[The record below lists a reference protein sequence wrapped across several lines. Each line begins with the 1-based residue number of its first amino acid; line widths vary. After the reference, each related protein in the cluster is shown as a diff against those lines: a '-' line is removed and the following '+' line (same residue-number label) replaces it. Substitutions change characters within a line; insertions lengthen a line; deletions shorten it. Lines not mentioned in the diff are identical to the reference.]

1 MKLSWAKAVVCL
13 LAVTAFLAVPAQA
26 QLTVGSVTGTVVDAT
41 GAVIPGATVTLTN
54 QATGVTREQET
65 SSTGSFAFERVRPGA
80 YSLRVSMSG
89 FKTHETTV
97 EVSIGKVSS
106 LGNVAMQVGPTTE
119 VVTVEAGAVPLM
131 QAESP
136 QITGNYSARTVADV
150 TWGTMGIDSTAF
162 LTAGVVPG
170 FGNIN
175 TNTGTGGQIP
185 SGTAPTAS
193 GQRSRSTQFSMD
205 GHEINDI
212 SIGGPAIFLRNL
224 DTVAEYQV
232 TVNQFDSGQGRL
244 PGATINIVTK
254 SGGNDFH
261 GSAFYFYETTGLR
274 AQTSSEDRFDELKGK
289 FVLQEYGGT
298 FGGPI
303 VKNKFFAFG
312 SFDRYRVPN
321 SSVFSAIGTDLAMTQ
336 ASAIALAAAAPNNA
350 SIMYMNSGPFS
361 RLDGNPQCN
370 RPLTTFP
377 VPGQLPIAVDA
388 CPITRSVIQS
398 ELFWEYTMRFDL
410 VLSKQTFTGKW
421 LHQTD
426 NFCCDGGT
434 SGYWE
439 AIPFNAWSFNI
450 GHTYQFTPRA
460 INDFRFSAG
469 RFFVAFEGGNTFGGS
484 FLGGQAALDSV
495 RANLARVNMPGG
507 FLDFGLATNLPQ
519 GRLLYNFQWQ
529 DNFSYIWGR
538 HTFKAGME
546 IRRNRTTAPFLPTVN
561 GQYNFGSVGGNGF
574 ARFDTNEPSSIN
586 FADGPF
592 AFQPFETDQFYY
604 IQDDIRVRPNF
615 TLNVGLRYEHTGQ
628 PVNTIFNE
636 TLARES
642 SPAAFWNPAVALE
655 DRIFPKIA
663 SDDNNWG
670 PRIGFAY
677 TPRFWKSLFGEDK
690 TVIRGG
696 YLIAYE
702 AAFYNI
708 LLNISTA
715 APRVFLFSPCTT
727 IATCGGAGFGGVQ
740 GSGTGAALAAAAA
753 VPVGTRDPREF
764 SRTNVSDD
772 FHSPY
777 AQNWSLGIQREFGS
791 SIVGEARYVGS
802 RQIGQFQS
810 LNANPLF
817 GDTLGVD
824 IPVVIGPPPS
834 GTLDYF
840 SNFPGSFPAGVA
852 PCGFPGNPFSNVP
865 ATFLG
870 TAFRGRVHCD
880 AGALRTRFNGAL
892 ANYHGLQT
900 RMDVRNLYNQ
910 LTTGIAFTWSKT
922 IDNVSEIFGFF
933 GNGSIAFSQNPFQV
947 NDEERGESNFHLG
960 NVYTTYW
967 IWDSPWHRD
976 QVGAKGKILGGWQW
990 NGQVFLYDGRPWTP
1004 TTFLG
1009 AMSWPAGTGRN
1020 VLRGNPVFLGTC
1032 GMDTLFNTTF
1042 TGLFETCRPYP
1053 GNPDAPINTVGF
1065 VGDPNA
1071 RWWLNDGSLGPAG
1084 SGRNP
1089 KIYGDGVVLSNM
1101 GFFKNTRIGAEGRY
1115 NLQFRAM
1122 FQNIFNHRNFGVPDT
1137 FIDDSPLLIPPKF
1150 LSPEQQD
1157 SSYTFGVPNKNS
1169 AVGRLFR
1176 FALRFTF

>member
-1 MKLSWAKAVVCL
+1 MKLSWAKAIVCL
-13 LAVTAFLAVPAQA
+13 LAVAAFLAVPASA

-54 QATGVTREQET
+54 EATGVTREQET
-65 SSTGSFAFERVRPGA
+65 SGTGTFMFDRVRPGA

-97 EVSIGKVSS
+97 EVGVGKVSS
-106 LGNVAMQVGPTTE
+106 LGNVGMQVGASTE
-119 VVTVEAGAVPLM
+119 TITVEAGAVPLM

-136 QITGNYSARTVADV
+136 QITGNYPARTVTDI
-150 TWGTMGIDSTAF
+150 TWGTMGLDSTAF
-162 LTAGVVPG
+162 LTAGIVPG

-175 TNTGTGGQIP
+175 TNVGTGGQIP
-185 SGTAPTAS
+185 SGNAPAAS
-193 GQRSRSTQFSMD
+193 GQRARSTQFSID

-212 SIGGPAIFLRNL
+212 TLGGPNVFLTNL

-232 TVNQFDSGQGRL
+232 TVNQFDAGQGRL
-244 PGATINIVTK
+244 PGATINVVTK
-254 SGGNDFH
+254 GGTNDFH
-261 GSAFYFYETTGLR
+261 GSAFYFYETAGLR
-274 AQTSSEDRFDELKGK
+274 AKTAIEDRDDEDKGK
-289 FVLQEYGGT
+289 FVQQEYGGT

-303 VKNKFFAFG
+303 VKNKFFGFG
-312 SFDRYRVPN
+312 SFERFRIPN
-321 SSVFSAIGTDLAMTQ
+321 SSTFLATSPGAVAMTPP
-336 ASAIALAAAAPNNA
+336 LAAAQAPNPA
-350 SIMYMNSGPFS
+350 TTMYVNSGPFS
-361 RLDGNPQCN
+361 ISDGNPRCSDGT
-370 RPLTTFP
+370 PLTVAAFCE
-377 VPGQLPIAVDA
+377 IS
-388 CPITRSVIQS
+388 RSVPQAL
-398 ELFWEYTMRFDL
+398 LFWEYTMRFDL

-421 LHQTD
+421 HHASTD
-426 NFCCDGGT
+426 FCCSGGA
-434 SGYWE
+434 SGYWIS
-439 AIPFNAWSFNI
+439 IPDNEWTLSV

-460 INDFRFSAG
+460 INDFRFSTA
-469 RFFVAFEGGNTFGGS
+469 RLFVAFEGGNTFGGS
-484 FLGGQAALDSV
+484 FLGGQAAVDAV
-495 RANLARVNMPGG
+495 RKNLARINMPAG

-519 GRLLYNFQWQ
+519 GRLVRNFQWQ
-529 DNFSYIWGR
+529 DNFSYIYGR
-538 HTFKAGME
+538 HTLKAGME
-546 IRRNRTTAPFLPTVN
+546 VRRNRTTAPFLPFVN
-561 GQYNFGSVGGNGF
+561 GQYNFTSF
-574 ARFDTNEPSSIN
+574 ANFVANTTSTVN

-592 AFQPFETDQFYY
+592 AFQPTETDQFYY
-604 IQDDIRVRPNF
+604 FQDDIRVRPNF

>member
-65 SSTGSFAFERVRPGA
+65 SSTGTFAFERVRPGA

-89 FKTHETTV
+89 FKTYETTV

-106 LGNVAMQVGPTTE
+106 LGNVAMQVGATTE

-136 QITGNYSARTVADV
+136 QITGNYTARTVADV

-185 SGTAPTAS
+185 SGTAPAAA

-212 SIGGPAIFLRNL
+212 SIGGPSIFLRNL

-261 GSAFYFYETTGLR
+261 GSAFYFYETSGLR
-274 AQTSSEDRFDELKGK
+274 AQTSGEDRFDALIGK

-303 VKNKFFAFG
+303 VKNKFFGFG
-312 SFDRYRVPN
+312 SYDRYRVPN
-321 SSVFSAIGTDLAMTQ
+321 SSVASVVGTELAMTQ

-350 SIMYMNSGPFS
+350 TNTYRDSGPFS
-361 RLDGNPQCN
+361 IPLGNPQCN
-370 RPLTTFP
+370 APLTTFTLGTPIP
-377 VPGQLPIAVDA
+377 VSA
-388 CPITRSVIQS
+388 CPITRSVPQS

-421 LHQTD
+421 LHQND
-426 NFCCDGGT
+426 PFCCNGGT
-434 SGYWE
+434 SGYWNN
-439 AIPFNAWSFNI
+439 IPFNAWSFNL

-469 RFFVAFEGGNTFGGS
+469 RFFVAFEGGTTFGGS

-495 RANLARVNMPGG
+495 RQNLARFNMPGG

-538 HTFKAGME
+538 HTIKAGVE
-546 IRRNRTTAPFLPTVN
+546 FRRNRTTAPFLPFVN
-561 GQYNFGSVGGNGF
+561 GQYNFSSQSGNGF
-574 ARFDTNEPSSIN
+574 GRLDTNEVSSIN
-586 FADGPF
+586 FAEGPF

-604 IQDDIRVRPNF
+604 IQDDIRIRPNF

-628 PVNTIFNE
+628 PVNTIHDE
-636 TLARES
+636 TVGRET
-642 SPAAFWNPAVALE
+642 SPVGFWNPALSL
-655 DRIFPKIA
+655 DHRTFPKVA

-696 YLIAYE
+696 YLISYE

-715 APRVFLFSPCTT
+715 APRVFLFNPCTSL
-727 IATCGGAGFGGVQ
+727 ATCTVFGGVQ
-740 GSGTGAALAAAAA
+740 GSGTGAALAATAL
-753 VPVGTRDPREF
+753 PLIPLGTRDPREF
-764 SRTNVSDD
+764 SRTIVPTD
-772 FHSPY
+772 FRSPY

-791 SIVGEARYVGS
+791 SIVGEVRYVGS

-810 LNANPLF
+810 INDNPLF
-817 GDTLGVD
+817 GDTGGVD
-824 IPVVIGPPPS
+824 NPA
-834 GTLDYF
+834 TLDYF
-840 SNFPGSFPAGVA
+840 SNFPGSFPSGAI
-852 PCGFPGNPFSNVP
+852 PCGFPGNTNIP
-865 ATFLG
+865 ATFLTG
-870 TAFRGRVHCD
+870 APLGRVRCD
-880 AGALRTRFNGAL
+880 AGAVRNRINGAL
-892 ANYHGLQT
+892 ANYHGLQA
-900 RMDVRNLYNQ
+900 RLDVRNLYNQ
-910 LTTGIAFTWSKT
+910 LTVGNSYQWGKT

-933 GNGSIAFSQNPFQV
+933 GNGSIAFSENPFRT
-947 NDEERGESNFHLG
+947 NHEERGLSNFHLG
-960 NVYTTYW
+960 QVFTTYW

-1004 TTFLG
+1004 TTFFG
-1009 AMSWPAGTGRN
+1009 FAA
-1020 VLRGNPVFLGTC
+1020 FAATC
-1032 GMDTLFNTTF
+1032 GMDITFNTTF
-1042 TGLFETCRPYP
+1042 AGLFETCRPYA
-1053 GNPDAPINTVGF
+1053 GNPNAPINTVGF
-1065 VGDPNA
+1065 VGDPSA
-1071 RWWLNDGSLGPAG
+1071 RWWVNDGSLGPAG
-1084 SGRNP
+1084 VGRNP
-1089 KIYGDGVVLSNM
+1089 RLYGDGVVLSNM
-1101 GFFKNTRIGAEGRY
+1101 GFFKNTRIGSEGRY
-1115 NLQFRAM
+1115 IIQFRAM

-1137 FIDDSPLLIPPKF
+1137 FIDDSAFF
-1150 LSPEQQD
+1150 LGVD
-1157 SSYTFGVPNKNS
+1157 DVTNTFALPNKND
-1169 AVGRLFR
+1169 AAGRLFR

>member
-321 SSVFSAIGTDLAMTQ
+321 SSVFSAIGTDFAMTQ

-377 VPGQLPIAVDA
+377 ATQLPIAVDA

-604 IQDDIRVRPNF
+604 IQDDIRIRPNF
-615 TLNVGLRYEHTGQ
+615 TLNLGLRYEHTGQ
-628 PVNTIFNE
+628 PVNAVHDLQ
-636 TLARES
+636 LARETGNFGV
-642 SPAAFWNPAVALE
+642 PFWNPALPLE
-655 DRIFPKIA
+655 NRIFPEVK
-663 SDDNNWG
+663 SDSNNWG

-677 TPRFWKSLFGEDK
+677 TPRFWKTLFGEDK

-708 LLNISTA
+708 LLNITTA
-715 APRVFLFSPCTT
+715 APHVFLFNPTLV
-727 IATCGGAGFGGVQ
+727 GVQ
-740 GSGTGAALAAAAA
+740 GDGSGGSLAGAAV
-753 VPVGTRDPREF
+753 VPFGTRDPREF
-764 SRTNVSDD
+764 NRTIVPPD
-772 FHSPY
+772 FRSPY
-777 AQNWSLGIQREFGS
+777 VQNWSLGIQREFGS
-791 SIVGEARYVGS
+791 SIVAEARYVGN

-810 LNANPLF
+810 INDNPRFDGYLNNGF
-817 GDTLGVD
+817 VD
-824 IPVVIGPPPS
+824 AVPTGLI
-834 GTLDYF
+834 
-840 SNFPGSFPAGVA
+840 
-852 PCGFPGNPFSNVP
+852 PCGLPGNTNIP
-865 ATFLG
+865 ATFFTPANVLNR
-870 TAFRGRVHCD
+870 ARCD
-880 AGALRTRFNGAL
+880 AAAVRSRINGG
-892 ANYHGLQT
+892 NSKYHGLQT
-900 RMDVRNLYNQ
+900 RLDVRNLYNQ

-922 IDNVSEIFGFF
+922 QDNVSEIFGFF
-933 GNGSIAFSQNPFQV
+933 GNGSTAFSENPFRT
-947 NDEERGESNFHLG
+947 NEEEQGLSNIHLG
-960 NVYTTYW
+960 RVYTTYW

-990 NGQVFLYDGRPWTP
+990 NGSVYLYDGRPWTP
-1004 TTFLG
+1004 VHFFEQSLFV
-1009 AMSWPAGTGRN
+1009 AAAFR
-1020 VLRGNPVFLGTC
+1020 TC
-1032 GMDTLFNTTF
+1032 GRDTAFNTTF
-1042 TGLFETCRPYP
+1042 AGVFDTCRPYL
-1053 GNPDAPINTVGF
+1053 GNPDAPIDTVGF
-1065 VGDPNA
+1065 VGDA
-1071 RWWLNDGSLGPAG
+1071 TAHWWVNDTTLGPAG
-1084 SGRNP
+1084 IGRNP
-1089 KIYGDGVVLSNM
+1089 NIYGDGVVLSNM
-1101 GFFKNTRIGAEGRY
+1101 GFFKNTRFGAEGRY
-1115 NLQFRAM
+1115 NLQFR
-1122 FQNIFNHRNFGVPDT
+1122 FLTQNIFSHRNFGVPDV
-1137 FIDDSPLLIPPKF
+1137 FISDADFF
-1150 LSPEQQD
+1150 LGADQGL
-1157 SSYTFGVPNKNS
+1157 FGRPNRND
-1169 AVGRLFR
+1169 AVGRLIR
-1176 FALRFTF
+1176 LALRFTF